1 MTLRNRVSVAAAVG
15 VLVVVAAVSSVL
27 YFAYAASLHSRVDA
41 ALVDAAQQASSIAK
55 SIKQSARQS
64 AGGSQSTPDITE
76 PVTVGSVQVQLF
88 PDPAA
93 GRPTP
98 FGPLDSR
105 DVAVAE
111 GGQPAYFI
119 SARDGGKQF
128 RVYTAVFPAAP
139 GGGLVRTSRAAN
151 ADDGALRNAALLLA
165 GLTIAAT
172 GITYGAARLS
182 AGRILRPIAELTAAA
197 EHVTQTRDLSARLDS
212 TGTDE
217 VGRLG
222 SSFDTM
228 LAALHESVTA
238 QRQLVADASHELRTP
253 LTSLT
258 TNLDLLEDG
267 AGLAD
272 PQAPALVQAAREQ
285 AGELDQLITDL
296 LDHARYGETTPH
308 RETVRLDLLT
318 SEAVHRT
325 RQRTPHSAIDTDLHP
340 CLVHVDPAGVDHAIC
355 NLIDNAIKWDSSD
368 GAVHVAVE
376 DGRVSVTDHGPGIPD
391 EDLPHIFERF
401 YRAPA
406 ARGMP
411 GAGLGLAIVAR
422 IARANH
428 ATADVRTGPE
438 GSTFTLAFP
447 PPPRAAELVQDERDR
462 RVGVGAQ
469 KRPGNP
475 RRTTITR
482 VTP

>member
-15 VLVVVAAVSSVL
+15 VLIVVAAVSSVL
-27 YFAYAASLHSRVDA
+27 YFSYAASLHSRVDA
-41 ALVDAAQQASSIAK
+41 ALVDAAQQANSIAR
-55 SIKQSARQS
+55 SIKQSGAN
-64 AGGSQSTPDITE
+64 GGPTPDVGK

-88 PDPAA
+88 PGPVAA
-93 GRPTP
+93 GQPTR

-105 DVAVAE
+105 DVGVAE
-111 GGQPAYFI
+111 HAQLAYFA
-119 SARDGGKQF
+119 SARDGGQQF
-128 RVYTAVFPAAP
+128 RVYTAALPIAS

-151 ADDGALRNAALLLA
+151 ADNGALRDAALLLA
-165 GLTIAAT
+165 ALAVAAAGL
-172 GITYGAARLS
+172 TYGAARLT

-197 EHVTQTRDLSARLDS
+197 EHVTQTRDLTARLDFA
-212 TGTDE
+212 GTNDE

-228 LAALHESVTA
+228 LAALDESVTA

-272 PQAPALVQAAREQ
+272 PQAPGLVRAAREQ

-296 LDHARYGETTPH
+296 LDLARYHESAPH

-318 SEAVHRT
+318 SEAVHRV
-325 RQRTPHSAIDTDLHP
+325 RQRAPHAPIAADLQP

-355 NLIDNAIKWDSSD
+355 NLIDNAIKWNPPD
-368 GAVHVAVE
+368 GAVHVVVA
-376 DGRVSVTDHGPGIPD
+376 DAHVSVTDHGPGIPD

-406 ARGMP
+406 ARGQP

-422 IARANH
+422 IAQAND
-428 ATADVRTGPE
+428 ATADVRTGPD

-447 PPPRAAELVQDERDR
+447 PRPRAAEVS
-462 RVGVGAQ
+462 
-469 KRPGNP
+469 P
-475 RRTTITR
+475 REQE
-482 VTP
+482 